1 MRELAVALEKLLGL
15 AARLF
20 FGAAAVALS
29 AIVGL
34 IVASVV
40 MRRLV
45 GAPLYYTEE
54 LVGLLLSASLFL
66 ALPMVTLK
74 AQHVRVTFL
83 AQMMPPR
90 ARAALALVAGGV
102 TLAFCAW
109 FLIEAVPWLEF
120 AVRRNIR
127 SEAANLRLAPWMAV
141 PPVSIALCALLLL
154 ARLITGSEQRSFD
167 STRQDA

>member
-1 MRELAVALEKLLGL
+1 MGL
-15 AARLF
+15 AARLL
-20 FGAAAVALS
+20 FGASGVALA
-29 AIVGL
+29 AIVGI

-83 AQMMPPR
+83 AQALPPR
-90 ARAALALVAGGV
+90 ARDALAVAGGAV

-120 AVRRNIR
+120 AIRRNIR

-141 PPVSIALCALLLL
+141 PPLSIALCALLLVT
-154 ARLITGSEQRSFD
+154 RLVAGSEQRSLD
-167 STRQDA
+167 PTRQDG

>member
-15 AARLF
+15 AARLS
-20 FGAAAVALS
+20 FGAAGVALS

-167 STRQDA
+167 PTRQDA